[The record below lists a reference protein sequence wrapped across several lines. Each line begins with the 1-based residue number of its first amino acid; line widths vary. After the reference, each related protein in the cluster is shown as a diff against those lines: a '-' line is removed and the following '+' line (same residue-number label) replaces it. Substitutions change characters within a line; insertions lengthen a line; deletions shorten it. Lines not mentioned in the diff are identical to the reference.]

1 MVGAI
6 RALTAL
12 KTVGGGELCVGG
24 AGVVGRAGLAKIITA
39 AATTTKANGME
50 NMITWLDIKFIN
62 IE

>member
-12 KTVGGGELCVGG
+12 KTVGGVTCVGG
-24 AGVVGRAGLAKIITA
+24 RGGRGVGLAKIITA

-62 IE
+62 ME